1 MSSEYSNEDSAGITQ
16 LVECNL
22 AKVDVASSS
31 LVSRSNGA
39 LAKRLCSGLQ
49 IRLVQ
54 SDSGTRLH
62 QMCQC
67 PSGEIGRHKGFKIPR
82 NLYFRASSILA
93 SGTIWIFQWF
103 LKKIFILWQSK
114 NYYNL
119 NITPKCFSNYH
130 PFLFYLIILFTVLY
144 LTPGYSGI
152 SDIQIF
158 VIASDKDVKNERRWR
173 YSKYITTEFHLKGNS
188 SNKKIIAVEF
198 QQKRK

>member
-1 MSSEYSNEDSAGITQ
+1 MKYLWCEMKNLRIFRNWPGIVKIWFNFNQVWLKNIKFKENFDYLEKNCCKSLKYRYNAPVFSAGITQ

-31 LVSRSNGA
+31 LVSRSKFGA

-93 SGTIWIFQWF
+93 SGTILKIIHNFISSSYSHFHCWIFSVF
-103 LKKIFILWQSK
+103 
-114 NYYNL
+114 
-119 NITPKCFSNYH
+119 PH
-130 PFLFYLIILFTVLY
+130 EHA
-144 LTPGYSGI
+144 
-152 SDIQIF
+152 
-158 VIASDKDVKNERRWR
+158 VIPD
-173 YSKYITTEFHLKGNS
+173 
-188 SNKKIIAVEF
+188 
-198 QQKRK
+198 